1 MRTVTGGAF
10 CLHSILSLEW
20 GICGSPF
27 HGRVQKNH
35 SLPHEGANSPA
46 NPLRLHDF
54 DFFLDSQAA

>member
-1 MRTVTGGAF
+1 MGG
-10 CLHSILSLEW
+10 
-20 GICGSPF
+20 GGSPF

-54 DFFLDSQAA
+54 DFFFGLPSSIVDQGLHILF